1 MTETLSPRHR
11 LLSRYRDQLCT
22 FNDDIQGT
30 AAIAVG
36 TLLSAINV
44 TGVPL
49 AEQRVAVFGAGSA
62 GSGISALIAGA
73 M

>member
-1 MTETLSPRHR
+1 M
-11 LLSRYRDQLCT
+11 
-22 FNDDIQGT
+22 QGT

-49 AEQRVAVFGAGSA
+49 AEQRVAVF
-62 GSGISALIAGA
+62 
-73 M
+73 

>member
-1 MTETLSPRHR
+1 M
-11 LLSRYRDQLCT
+11 
-22 FNDDIQGT
+22 QGT

-73 M
+73 MIDAGLSEAEAHR